1 MDFKNLDEGLTLLEA
16 TVKELE
22 DNSLSLDDAIDKY
35 ERGMKLAVQCRSCLQ
50 DMTRRVSEVRQ
61 ASMQELQRLEAGE
74 QNFNAAP
81 QDNQQQPQQQMGQAQ
96 SQPQPMQQPQMQ
108 PDQSQGHQGYDP
120 ADDDIAF

>member
-1 MDFKNLDEGLTLLEA
+1 MEA

-81 QDNQQQPQQQMGQAQ
+81 QDNQQPQQHMGQTQ
-96 SQPQPMQQPQMQ
+96 SQPQPQPMQQPPMQ
-108 PDQSQGHQGYDP
+108 PEQPQGYDP

>member
-16 TVKELE
+16 TFKELE

-81 QDNQQQPQQQMGQAQ
+81 QDNQQPQQHMGQTQ
-96 SQPQPMQQPQMQ
+96 SQPQPQPMQQPPMQ
-108 PDQSQGHQGYDP
+108 PEQPQGYDP

>member
-22 DNSLSLDDAIDKY
+22 DNSLSLDEAIDKY

-81 QDNQQQPQQQMGQAQ
+81 QDGQQSMPQIAGQQAMQPEQPQGYTD
-96 SQPQPMQQPQMQ
+96 
-108 PDQSQGHQGYDP
+108 PDNE
-120 ADDDIAF
+120 DIAF

>member
-81 QDNQQQPQQQMGQAQ
+81 QDNQQPQQHMGQPQSQP
-96 SQPQPMQQPQMQ
+96 QPQPMQQPPMQ
-108 PDQSQGHQGYDP
+108 PEQPQGYDP

>member
-81 QDNQQQPQQQMGQAQ
+81 QDNQQSQQHMGQTQ
-96 SQPQPMQQPQMQ
+96 SQPQPQPMQQPPMQ
-108 PDQSQGHQGYDP
+108 PEQPQGYDP

>member
-81 QDNQQQPQQQMGQAQ
+81 QDNQQPQQHMGQTQ
-96 SQPQPMQQPQMQ
+96 SQPQPMQQPPMQ
-108 PDQSQGHQGYDP
+108 PEQPQGYDP

>member
-81 QDNQQQPQQQMGQAQ
+81 QDNQQPQQHMGQTQ
-96 SQPQPMQQPQMQ
+96 SQPQPQPMQQPPMQ
-108 PDQSQGHQGYDP
+108 PEQPQGYDP

>member
-61 ASMQELQRLEAGE
+61 ASMQELQRLESGE

-81 QDNQQQPQQQMGQAQ
+81 QDNQQPQQQMGQAQ
-96 SQPQPMQQPQMQ
+96 SQPMQQPQMQ
-108 PDQSQGHQGYDP
+108 PDQPQGPQGYDP
-120 ADDDIAF
+120 TDDDIAF